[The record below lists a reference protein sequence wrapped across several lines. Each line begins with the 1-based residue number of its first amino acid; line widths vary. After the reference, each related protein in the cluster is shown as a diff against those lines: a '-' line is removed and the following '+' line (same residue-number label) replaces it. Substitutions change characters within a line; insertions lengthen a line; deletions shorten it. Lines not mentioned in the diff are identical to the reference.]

1 MTQMTSNDFKDRRS
15 AAVGSDADARYG
27 RAPDA
32 ANEELRRDVGL

>member
-1 MTQMTSNDFKDRRS
+1 MTQVTAIDFKDLARPQWF
-15 AAVGSDADARYG
+15 DADARYG